1 MLPIELV
8 RGSFYFK
15 NLISMEKEKS
25 IMCILREMEIDDK
38 KDFPISKR
46 AYLLNLTS
54 YRLKEKEPDKKWVLS
69 LIGTAVLSRSRELSK

>member
-1 MLPIELV
+1 
-8 RGSFYFK
+8 
-15 NLISMEKEKS
+15 MEKEKS

-54 YRLKEKEPDKKWVLS
+54 YRLKEKEPDKNGGLS
-69 LIGTAVLSRSRELSK
+69 LIGTAVLLRSHELSK

>member
-15 NLISMEKEKS
+15 INQYGK
-25 IMCILREMEIDDK
+25 MEIDDK

-54 YRLKEKEPDKKWVLS
+54 YRLKEKEPDKKWGIKSDRNSGIV
-69 LIGTAVLSRSRELSK
+69 TVTRVE

>member
-15 NLISMEKEKS
+15 INQYGKEKS

-54 YRLKEKEPDKKWVLS
+54 YRLKEKEPDKKWGIKSDRNSGIV
-69 LIGTAVLSRSRELSK
+69 TVTRVE

>member
-1 MLPIELV
+1 
-8 RGSFYFK
+8 
-15 NLISMEKEKS
+15 MEKEKS

-54 YRLKEKEPDKKWVLS
+54 YRLKEKEPCKKWGIKSNRNGGIV
-69 LIGTAVLSRSRELSK
+69 TVTRVE